1 MALALCSSRPL
12 ARPFGCVLSFKRS
25 CVCVSFLAFFSYSS
39 GIISSSSGASSFLN
53 IVESVAAG
61 AFLSL
66 SLSLSLSQR
75 REEKTVVARRRQLR
89 ESRLSRKRTYS
100 PAPSVFSVRQYSAYP
115 PCCCC
120 VSLLS
125 CLRVVASESGRV
137 EVTNCRC
144 PPLLPRTV
152 SLLASDQLFETS
164 FSYLPQQCA

>member
-66 SLSLSLSQR
+66 SLSFSFTAPR
-75 REEKTVVARRRQLR
+75 REN
-89 ESRLSRKRTYS
+89 SRS
-100 PAPSVFSVRQYSAYP
+100 
-115 PCCCC
+115 
-120 VSLLS
+120 
-125 CLRVVASESGRV
+125 
-137 EVTNCRC
+137 
-144 PPLLPRTV
+144 
-152 SLLASDQLFETS
+152 
-164 FSYLPQQCA
+164 